1 MTKSDIIASITK
13 QTGIEKSQIQTSIE
27 TFFEV
32 VKDSLA
38 QGETIYFRGF
48 GSFHTQK
55 RSQKVARNITKNTT
69 VIVEPY
75 HRPKFKPYK
84 GFVKQI
90 REAVL

>member
-1 MTKSDIIASITK
+1 MTKSDIIASIIK
-13 QTGIEKSQIQTSIE
+13 QTGLEKGVIQASIE
-27 TFFEV
+27 SFFEV

-55 RSQKVARNITKNTT
+55 RSQKVARNITKNTS
-69 VIVEPY
+69 VVVEPY

-90 REAVL
+90 KTANL